1 VPIIP
6 RQGPSTR
13 GGGVTTVFVDFGRG
27 GIHVL
32 RDDSDKIQVFDD
44 FAEIVE
50 GLQPRVVVA
59 DSYPRKLQ
67 PVIAGLALK
76 GITFLRDLK
85 KVAEIRRDNGISKND
100 ENDARILREL
110 FYQRPDCF
118 QPLYTTP
125 EELTVRA
132 LTELW
137 AQMTSLKK
145 NSKQARTA
153 TDNQLAVE
161 IHRTQVRI
169 VERLSEEIHREAL
182 KLPLYRLADERLGL
196 KGPALAYILSHD
208 GWAFKA
214 LDSDRL
220 QVRYQLVPRKYGRKK
235 RSRLLIMLANTAV
248 LNNNP
253 RYRPIFEKY
262 LERFQGQKYAYWKA
276 VLRVARR
283 ILRDLKLLANGQEPW
298 TPNG

>member
-1 VPIIP
+1 V
-6 RQGPSTR
+6 GE
-13 GGGVTTVFVDFGRG
+13 GVTTVFVDFGRE

-44 FAEIVE
+44 LIVE

-59 DSYPRKLQ
+59 YSYPRRLQ
-67 PVIAGLALK
+67 PVIAGLAVR

-110 FYQRPDCF
+110 FYRRPDCF
-118 QPLYTTP
+118 QPLYTTL

-169 VERLSEEIHREAL
+169 VERLSER
-182 KLPLYRLADERLGL
+182 
-196 KGPALAYILSHD
+196 
-208 GWAFKA
+208 
-214 LDSDRL
+214 
-220 QVRYQLVPRKYGRKK
+220 
-235 RSRLLIMLANTAV
+235 NT
-248 LNNNP
+248 
-253 RYRPIFEKY
+253 
-262 LERFQGQKYAYWKA
+262 
-276 VLRVARR
+276 
-283 ILRDLKLLANGQEPW
+283 
-298 TPNG
+298 